1 MDTRRQQRHK
11 MMTSGA
17 ANVGTTSRF
26 NSVLVCRQQMILVL
40 GCSASL
46 YVNTCAFVTGKRFS
60 FIRILAAYGYL

>member
-26 NSVLVCRQQMILVL
+26 NCVLVRKQQMILVL

-46 YVNTCAFVTGKRFS
+46 YVNTCVHLLQGKDFPS
-60 FIRILAAYGYL
+60 LGF